1 VSLPEEPFAKMRP
14 KKAGAP
20 GNQDPFFLCASHVG
34 MPVVNIEL
42 GWFVWLRLITYEQ
55 AEIRGEYDWSRTK

>member
-1 VSLPEEPFAKMRP
+1 MRP